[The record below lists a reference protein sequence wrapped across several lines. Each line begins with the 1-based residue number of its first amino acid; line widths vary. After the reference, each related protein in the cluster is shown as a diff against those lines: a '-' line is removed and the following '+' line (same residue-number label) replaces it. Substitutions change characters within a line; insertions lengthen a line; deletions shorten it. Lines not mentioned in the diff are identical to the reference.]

1 MQVMDPRY
9 LVAGACLAAII
20 AAYFLLFKRGEHKL
34 PAKALPKEWH
44 DLLNKRVRYYK
55 ELSPERQEAFGHRIQ
70 GFLEAVEIVGAG
82 VEPQL
87 IDRLLVAASAEIP
100 LFGFP
105 DWRYPNLDTVILH
118 PGNFSTDFNP
128 DAHADNRNV
137 LGLVGNRELSRTM
150 VLSRPALHK
159 GFGRHTHGNVGIH
172 EFTHLLD
179 MSDGAVDG
187 TPDYY
192 LDKELVQ
199 PWIRLMHREMAAIRA
214 GESDIDAYAATNEA
228 EFLAVSSEYFFTQP
242 EHLRR
247 DHPELFEILSSVFRQ
262 NPAAHDHPVVE
273 YAEAHGAEV
282 PEDELREEESG
293 KLGS

>member
-1 MQVMDPRY
+1 MDPRY

-20 AAYFLLFKRGEHKL
+20 AAYFLMFKRGAHKL
-34 PAKALPKEWH
+34 PASPLPAKWH
-44 DLLNKRVRYYK
+44 KILNKRVRYYR
-55 ELSPERQEAFGHRIQ
+55 ELTPERQEAFGHRVQ
-70 GFLEAVEIVGAG
+70 GFLEAVDVVGAG
-82 VEPQL
+82 IEL
-87 IDRLLVAASAEIP
+87 KLTDRLLVAASAEIP

-118 PGNFSTDFNP
+118 PGNFSTDFDP
-128 DAHADNRNV
+128 ESTDRNI

-150 VLSRPALHK
+150 VLSKPALHK

-179 MSDGAVDG
+179 MADGAVDG

-199 PWIRLMHREMAAIRA
+199 PWMRLMHREMAAIRE
-214 GESDIDAYAATNEA
+214 GKSDIDPYAATNEA

-242 EHLRR
+242 EHVQR
-247 DHPELFEILSSVFRQ
+247 DHPELYEILSSVFRQ
-262 NPAAHDHPVVE
+262 NPVSDHPVVE
-273 YAEAHGAEV
+273 YAEKHNETI
-282 PEDELREEESG
+282 PEDELREEAS
-293 KLGS
+293 

>member
-1 MQVMDPRY
+1 MDPRY

-20 AAYFLLFKRGEHKL
+20 AAYFLMFKRGAKKL
-34 PAKALPKEWH
+34 PSSPIPAAWH
-44 DLLNKRVRYYK
+44 QILSKRVRYYR
-55 ELSPERQEAFGHRIQ
+55 ELSPERQEAFGHRVQ
-70 GFLEAVEIVGAG
+70 GFLEVVNVIGADTE
-82 VEPQL
+82 VKL
-87 IDRLLVAASAEIP
+87 TDKLLVAASAEIP

-128 DAHADNRNV
+128 EAGADNRNV

-150 VLSRPALHK
+150 VLSKPALHK
-159 GFGRHTHGNVGIH
+159 GFKRHTHGNVGIH

-199 PWIRLMHREMAAIRA
+199 PWIRLMHREMAAIRE
-214 GESDIDAYAATNEA
+214 GHSDIDPYAATNEA

-242 EHLRR
+242 EHVRR

-262 NPAAHDHPVVE
+262 NPIAADPVVE
-273 YAEAHGAEV
+273 YAEEHHVEV
-282 PEDELREEESG
+282 PEDELREGES
-293 KLGS
+293 

>member
-1 MQVMDPRY
+1 MDPRY
-9 LVAGACLAAII
+9 LVAGACLAAIF
-20 AAYFLLFKRGEHKL
+20 AAYFLFFKRGAHKL
-34 PAKALPKEWH
+34 PAGPLPDQWH
-44 DLLNKRVRYYK
+44 RILSKRVRYYR
-55 ELSPERQEAFGHRIQ
+55 ELSEDRQVAFGHRVQ

-82 VEPQL
+82 IEL
-87 IDRLLVAASAEIP
+87 KLTDRLLVAASAEIP

-128 DAHADNRNV
+128 EAGAQDRTV

-150 VLSRPALHK
+150 VLSKPALHK

-199 PWIRLMHREMAAIRA
+199 PWQRLMHREMAAIRE
-214 GESDIDAYAATNEA
+214 GKSDIDPYAATNEA

-242 EHLRR
+242 EHVRR

-262 NPAAHDHPVVE
+262 NPVAHDQPVVE
-273 YAEAHGAEV
+273 YAENHDTEV
-282 PEDELREEESG
+282 PEDELREED
-293 KLGS
+293 